1 MGEEKPKSIGVWP
14 AVKPFVNGGASGM
27 LATCVIQPI
36 DMIKVRIQLG
46 QGSAVDV
53 TRNMLRNHGI
63 GAFYQVKRACS
74 FSEEDGS
81 EFLTSRGV
89 KAIPGEQISTDIL
102 RGRNWIIRPPV
113 RRIHPQQPTTA
124 VSRNLPGGNF
134 SLRFG
139 DYVAAQQADP
149 VHYDQNDNENNPHYF
164 NLTTFVTRKAP
175 IPYNQ
180 KPLLQEQQEYIRW
193 CEAEMK
199 RLREEAIQYKTELE
213 ELKIKINI
221 IGLERKEDGC
231 MEGWGGICKWKP
243 AVNDPRSTEK
253 ICAYASG
260 KFNPIKSTIDA
271 EIYACIHVDTHI
283 ERHCNILFLGL
294 SAGLLRQATYTT
306 ARLGSFRVNCRRRE
320 RVSLVSRACLTLIG
334 AVDFL
339 SRILTN
345 KAIEANDGKPLPLYQ
360 KALCGLTAGA
370 IGASVG
376 SPADL
381 ALIRM
386 QADATLPVAQR
397 RNYTNAFH
405 ALYRIV
411 ADEGVLALWKGAGPT
426 VVRAMALNMGM
437 LASYDQSVEFFK
449 DSLGFGEAATV
460 VGASSVSGFFAS
472 ACSLPFD
479 YVKTQIQKMQPD
491 AEGKFPYTGSLDC
504 AMKTLKSG
512 GPFKFYTGFPV
523 YCVRIAPHVMMTW
536 IFLNQIQ
543 KFEKTIGL

>member
-1 MGEEKPKSIGVWP
+1 MGEAKPKSGVWQG
-14 AVKPFVNGGASGM
+14 VKPFVNGGMSGM

-46 QGSAVDV
+46 QGSGLHVAK
-53 TRNMLRNHGI
+53 TMLREEGM
-63 GAFYQVKRACS
+63 GAFYK
-74 FSEEDGS
+74 
-81 EFLTSRGV
+81 
-89 KAIPGEQISTDIL
+89 
-102 RGRNWIIRPPV
+102 
-113 RRIHPQQPTTA
+113 
-124 VSRNLPGGNF
+124 
-134 SLRFG
+134 
-139 DYVAAQQADP
+139 
-149 VHYDQNDNENNPHYF
+149 
-164 NLTTFVTRKAP
+164 
-175 IPYNQ
+175 
-180 KPLLQEQQEYIRW
+180 
-193 CEAEMK
+193 
-199 RLREEAIQYKTELE
+199 
-213 ELKIKINI
+213 
-221 IGLERKEDGC
+221 
-231 MEGWGGICKWKP
+231 
-243 AVNDPRSTEK
+243 
-253 ICAYASG
+253 
-260 KFNPIKSTIDA
+260 
-271 EIYACIHVDTHI
+271 
-283 ERHCNILFLGL
+283 GL

-306 ARLGSFRVNCRRRE
+306 ARLGSFRV
-320 RVSLVSRACLTLIG
+320 
-334 AVDFL
+334 
-339 SRILTN
+339 LTN
-345 KAIEANDGKPLPLYQ
+345 KAVAANDGKPLPLYQ

-370 IGASVG
+370 IGACVG

-411 ADEGVLALWKGAGPT
+411 SDEGVLALWKGAGPT

-437 LASYDQSVEFFK
+437 LASYDQSVEFFR
-449 DSLGFGEAATV
+449 DNLGFSEVSTV
-460 VGASSVSGFFAS
+460 IGASAVSGFFAS

-491 AEGKFPYTGSLDC
+491 ATGKYPYTGSFDC

>member
-1 MGEEKPKSIGVWP
+1 MAEEKPKPLGVWS

-27 LATCVIQPI
+27 LATCVIQPV

-46 QGSAVDV
+46 QGSGMHVV
-53 TRNMLRNHGI
+53 RSMLREEGV
-63 GAFYQVKRACS
+63 GAFYK
-74 FSEEDGS
+74 
-81 EFLTSRGV
+81 
-89 KAIPGEQISTDIL
+89 
-102 RGRNWIIRPPV
+102 
-113 RRIHPQQPTTA
+113 
-124 VSRNLPGGNF
+124 
-134 SLRFG
+134 
-139 DYVAAQQADP
+139 
-149 VHYDQNDNENNPHYF
+149 
-164 NLTTFVTRKAP
+164 
-175 IPYNQ
+175 
-180 KPLLQEQQEYIRW
+180 
-193 CEAEMK
+193 
-199 RLREEAIQYKTELE
+199 
-213 ELKIKINI
+213 
-221 IGLERKEDGC
+221 
-231 MEGWGGICKWKP
+231 
-243 AVNDPRSTEK
+243 
-253 ICAYASG
+253 
-260 KFNPIKSTIDA
+260 
-271 EIYACIHVDTHI
+271 
-283 ERHCNILFLGL
+283 GL

-306 ARLGSFRVNCRRRE
+306 ARLGTFRV
-320 RVSLVSRACLTLIG
+320 I
-334 AVDFL
+334 
-339 SRILTN
+339 TN

-386 QADATLPVAQR
+386 QADATLPAAQR

-405 ALYRIV
+405 ALYRIT

-449 DSLGFGEAATV
+449 GNLGFSETSTV
-460 VGASSVSGFFAS
+460 IGASAVSGFFAS

-491 AEGKFPYTGSLDC
+491 ANGKYPYTGSFDC
-504 AMKTLKSG
+504 AIKTLKAG

-543 KFEKTIGL
+543 IVEKRIGL